1 MIETVVGDDG
11 PPLTHVKGD
20 WTFRFRLEMAAAF
33 TFCFLVAM
41 MCSTLDR
48 CSSSNDRNLVG
59 DDGPLLTDEDIDG
72 NISGHSGD
80 WTPYAPSHPQRGPQ
94 QLRRVVAIA

>member
-1 MIETVVGDDG
+1 MIETVSGDDG
-11 PPLTHVKGD
+11 PLLIQVNGWPP
-20 WTFRFRLEMAAAF
+20 LEMAAAF

-59 DDGPLLTDEDIDG
+59 DDGPRLTDEDIDG
-72 NISGHSGD
+72 NISGHSSD

-94 QLRRVVAIA
+94 QLRRVIAIA